1 MKIKTGNYLT
11 KAGKQ
16 SVIKIFQNT
25 AYQILYG
32 NYIDEKFR
40 IRNNVIDYR
49 ELCKKHTNNVD
60 FLLKYDIRYYHI
72 TSTECNHIIKF
83 LNSGLKIVC
92 GVETIPEEKGFEEL
106 LN

>member
-1 MKIKTGNYLT
+1 MTIKTGNYLT

-16 SVIKIFQNT
+16 SVIKIFQNA

-40 IRNNVIDYR
+40 IEDNVIDYI
-49 ELCKKHTNNVD
+49 ELCKKYTNNVD
-60 FLLKYDIRYYHI
+60 FLLKYDIRYYRI
-72 TSTECNHIIKF
+72 ISTECNYIIQF

-92 GVETIPEEKGFEEL
+92 GVETIPEGEGFE
-106 LN
+106 N